1 MQPENLP
8 ETGTPSR
15 GSCTK
20 FFGGCTGLIVAG
32 LVGLVLLYAVLVG
45 MGHYLVVSDPLHEA
59 NAIVVLSGD
68 SGGRM
73 IETASLFKDQLAQV
87 VILTLT
93 DQPSDNGEIEV
104 PSNQAK
110 RLDALDQ
117 GIPSDAL
124 LFTTVKSSSTVDEAK
139 AVLSLM
145 NDKNFTSCIIVTDP
159 FHSRRTR
166 TVFNDV
172 FKGSGIKVMVH
183 PVSNHWYHASTWF
196 LSRQGWNTTLLEY
209 AKYFSYLAGI
219 KGD

>member
-1 MQPENLP
+1 M
-8 ETGTPSR
+8 
-15 GSCTK
+15 K

-32 LVGLVLLYAVLVG
+32 LVCLVLIYALLVG
-45 MGHYLVVSDPLHEA
+45 LGHYLVVADPLHDA

-73 IETASLFKDQLAQV
+73 IETASLFKEHFAEV

-124 LFTTVKSSSTVDEAK
+124 LFTKVQSSSTVDEAK

-145 NDKNFTSCIIVTDP
+145 NEKNLSSCIIVTDP

-166 TVFNDV
+166 MVFNDV
-172 FKGSGIKVMVH
+172 FKGSGITVMVH
-183 PVSNHWYHASTWF
+183 PVSGHWYHASTWF
-196 LSRQGWNTTLLEY
+196 LSRRGWNTTLLEY
-209 AKYFSYLAGI
+209 AKYFGYIAGI